1 MIFSSSA
8 APGRPKPQ
16 TEFVALFLSPLVGY
30 LIGSVPT
37 AEWLGRLVLVDL
49 RNEGSKNPGT
59 NNALRLGG
67 PSLAV
72 GVLLVEMTKG
82 GIAVLGGAT
91 LAGEIGAVMA
101 AIGAVMGNVYN
112 MYYGFKGGKGL
123 GISAGTLFAIWPTVV
138 LPVMAMMV
146 ITVLIT
152 RSSGAATIITVVGVN
167 IAAVL
172 WVIFD
177 WPTAWGIDPTPLL
190 LVLGVGLGAVLWNR
204 HWSDSP
210 FSRQSRHSH
219 QGRE

>member
-1 MIFSSSA
+1 
-8 APGRPKPQ
+8 
-16 TEFVALFLSPLVGY
+16 
-30 LIGSVPT
+30 
-37 AEWLGRLVLVDL
+37 
-49 RNEGSKNPGT
+49 
-59 NNALRLGG
+59 
-67 PSLAV
+67 
-72 GVLLVEMTKG
+72 
-82 GIAVLGGAT
+82 
-91 LAGEIGAVMA
+91 MA